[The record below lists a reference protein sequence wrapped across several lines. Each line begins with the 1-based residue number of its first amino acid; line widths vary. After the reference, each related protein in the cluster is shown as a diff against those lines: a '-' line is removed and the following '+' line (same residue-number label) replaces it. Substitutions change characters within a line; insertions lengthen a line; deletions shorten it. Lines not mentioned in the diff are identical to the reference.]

1 MSTTPDTG
9 PGVDRLRAR
18 PDWTAA
24 LRGALP
30 PWARW
35 QGAWSL
41 RATSIAAPLIL
52 LVLWEAVAFFKV
64 VDPRF
69 FPPPSRV
76 LTAFAGLLASGQL
89 LTDLAI
95 SMGRIAVGFTIGASL
110 AILVGTS
117 AGVSPVFRA
126 LLSPLLVSMYSV
138 PKTALLPLLVLFFGF
153 GEASKIV
160 VLAISAFFLT
170 VVNTIEGVRMINPV
184 LLEVAKNCG
193 VSRLLLLRSVALPGA
208 LPYIFTGLK
217 LSWGVALILIVV
229 AEMTASTGGIGHL
242 LMSSWRLF
250 KVQDMVVG
258 LITIG
263 LVGYISNLIFEAL
276 EHRLMPWRQ

>member
-1 MSTTPDTG
+1 
-9 PGVDRLRAR
+9 
-18 PDWTAA
+18 
-24 LRGALP
+24 
-30 PWARW
+30 
-35 QGAWSL
+35 
-41 RATSIAAPLIL
+41 L
-52 LVLWEAVAFFKV
+52 LALWEAVAFFGI
-64 VDPRF
+64 VDPRV

-76 LTAFAGLLASGQL
+76 LGAFAALLASGQL
-89 LTDLAI
+89 LGNLAL
-95 SMGRIAVGFTIGASL
+95 SMARIAVGFTIGASL
-110 AILVGTS
+110 AIVVGTS
-117 AGVSPVFRA
+117 AGVSPALRA
-126 LLSPLLVSMYSV
+126 FLSPLIVSMYSV

-153 GEASKIV
+153 GEGSKIV

-184 LLEVAKNCG
+184 LFEVARNSG
-193 VSRLLLLRSVALPGA
+193 ASRLLLLRTVALPGA

-229 AEMTASTGGIGHL
+229 AEMTATTGGIGAL

-263 LVGYISNLIFEAL
+263 LVGYVSNLVFEAL
-276 EHRLMPWRQ
+276 ERRLMPWRQ